1 MGVRKLHSDEAD
13 IDEAL
18 VRALVDEQFPRWAAL
33 PLRHVESHG
42 TSNVL
47 YRLGDAYVIRLPRV
61 RGSVPDPAGG
71 SRWMPFLAARLP
83 VAVPEPVAE
92 GKPGHGF
99 PFPWAV
105 HRWLPGAIP
114 VVGSLAEPEAL
125 AGDLAAFVA
134 ALRRIETAGA
144 PVAYRGRPL
153 TGRDSDTREVLGR
166 LAGAIDS
173 DAALAVWDAA
183 VRAPRGP
190 LPDVWLHADLQPGN
204 LLVDDGRLSAVIDF
218 ECMGTGDP
226 AVDLIVAWYVLD
238 AGARQVFRA
247 SLGADADAWARGRG
261 WALTIAA
268 HELVY
273 YRESNPFMARTAERV
288 IGEVLAE
295 CRA

>member
-18 VRALVDEQFPRWAAL
+18 VRALVDEQFPPWAVL
-33 PLRHVESHG
+33 PLRHVDSHG

-47 YRLGDAYVIRLPRV
+47 FRLGDDHVIRLPR
-61 RGSVPDPAGG
+61 RPGSAPDLESEG
-71 SRWMPFLAARLP
+71 RWMPFLAARLP
-83 VAVPEPVAE
+83 VAVPEPVAA
-92 GKPGHGF
+92 GKPGHGY
-99 PFPWAV
+99 PYPWAV

-114 VVGSLAEPEAL
+114 TVRSLAKPEAL
-125 AGDLAAFVA
+125 AEDLAAFVA
-134 ALRRIETAGA
+134 ALRLIDTAGA
-144 PVAYRGRPL
+144 PEAYRGRPL
-153 TGRDSDTREVLGR
+153 AERDGDTREVLGR
-166 LAGAIDS
+166 LAGVIDF
-173 DAALAVWDAA
+173 DAALALWDTA

-238 AGARQVFRA
+238 ARARRVFRE
-247 SLGADADAWARGRG
+247 SLGGDADTWARGRG

-268 HELVY
+268 HELAY

-295 CRA
+295 GRA